1 MEGGMY
7 QLHSSLQS
15 ASSTSSS
22 PLTSVLAVYP
32 RGGERKVVS
41 GCSSS
46 SQCTATALV
55 NLEAGDVVSVG
66 QILST
71 KPIMIFNNFDSQVRL
86 EIEGGRI
93 GPGAAFNSFSGH
105 KLDDGAAG
113 RDMRCF

>member
-15 ASSTSSS
+15 ASSTSSSS

-41 GCSSS
+41 GCSST
-46 SQCTATALV
+46 SQCTANALV
-55 NLEAGDVVSVG
+55 DLKPGDVVSPM
-66 QILST
+66 LLYLTTS
-71 KPIMIFNNFDSQVRL
+71 NDFDPQVRL

-105 KLDDGAAG
+105 KLEDAAAG

>member
-1 MEGGMY
+1 MY

-15 ASSTSSS
+15 APSTSSS

-46 SQCTATALV
+46 SQCSATALV
-55 NLEAGDVVSVG
+55 NLEPEMWSVSNR
-66 QILST
+66 QI
-71 KPIMIFNNFDSQVRL
+71 KPIMIFNIFDSQVRL
-86 EIEGGRI
+86 MIEGGRI

-105 KLDDGAAG
+105 KLEGGAAG